1 MPSKPKTHRISKG
14 KSHKDEL
21 RRKRDIKQAKIRQS
35 KRMYNTG
42 SKAWR
47 SIRSNQLSQHPLC
60 ADCLD
65 KGMTRAANV
74 VDHIDGNSWNN
85 DSSNLQS
92 LCDKCHNVK
101 TAKYDGGF
109 GRKPKQTTKN
119 THGNTDRGVG

>member
-42 SKAWR
+42 SKAWQ
-47 SIRSNQLSQHPLC
+47 SIRNSQLSQYPLC

-65 KGMTRAANV
+65 KGLTRSANV

-85 DSSNLQS
+85 DPSNLQS
-92 LCDKCHNVK
+92 LCSTCHNRK
-101 TAKYDGGF
+101 TALYDGGF
-109 GRKPKQTTKN
+109 GRKTSK
-119 THGNTDRGVG
+119 THTDTRNK